1 MNRTLLDERFRGG
14 PVGRYVGIDKVHR
27 DLAVFMEHYNLARS
41 HQSYRLKG
49 RTPTQALREVFCRA
63 ELPSRALRADESA
76 EEENLPATETAD

>member
-1 MNRTLLDERFRGG
+1 
-14 PVGRYVGIDKVHR
+14 
-27 DLAVFMEHYNLARS
+27 MEHYNLARS